1 MKRLVTVLV
10 TVLVLYVIYYDL
22 NHGTLPAVTTEQPSQ
37 SKVKDK
43 DSNSSQLSYFEQTV
57 QNGDTVLSIIES
69 RLDRSISV
77 PITDVV
83 SDFKKLNDDLPPQE
97 IQSGKKYKFPDYR
110 GEE

>member
-22 NHGTLPAVTTEQPSQ
+22 NHGTLPAITTEQTEQKPKAKENTDTPPSP
-37 SKVKDK
+37 
-43 DSNSSQLSYFEQTV
+43 YFEQTV
-57 QNGDTVLSIIES
+57 QNGDTVMSIIENH
-69 RLDRSISV
+69 LDGSVPV

-83 SDFKKLNDDLPPQE
+83 SDFKKLNHDLPPQE